1 MRPESAFDP
10 SGMVTSGAPWCETVV
25 ASGIVLW
32 RSASVRGITFQV
44 SQTIGG
50 PLPPDRDADAPPQPS
65 EVAPPAI
72 RESPAPIETPAQSIV
87 PRTRTGV
94 AWWALGFSMLLLI
107 LVLIFVLQNLSPA
120 STSFFGIKWTIPLGL
135 DLLLAALLGGVIAFL
150 LGAARMLQLRRV
162 ARHYARSRR
171 HD

>member
-1 MRPESAFDP
+1 M
-10 SGMVTSGAPWCETVV
+10 
-25 ASGIVLW
+25 
-32 RSASVRGITFQV
+32 
-44 SQTIGG
+44 
-50 PLPPDRDADAPPQPS
+50 DADAPPQRS
-65 EVAPPAI
+65 EVAPPALP
-72 RESPAPIETPAQSIV
+72 ESPAPIEIPGQSIV

-120 STSFFGIKWTIPLGL
+120 STSFFGVKWTIPLGL

-162 ARHYARSRR
+162 ARHYVRSRR
-171 HD
+171 HE

>member
-1 MRPESAFDP
+1 MSH
-10 SGMVTSGAPWCETVV
+10 
-25 ASGIVLW
+25 
-32 RSASVRGITFQV
+32 
-44 SQTIGG
+44 TIGG
-50 PLPPDRDADAPPQPS
+50 PLPPDRDADVPPPPS
-65 EVAPPAI
+65 EVVPPAV
-72 RESPAPIETPAQSIV
+72 RESPAPNETPAQSIV

-120 STSFFGIKWTIPLGL
+120 STRFFGIKWTIPLGL

-171 HD
+171 SD

>member
-1 MRPESAFDP
+1 M
-10 SGMVTSGAPWCETVV
+10 
-25 ASGIVLW
+25 
-32 RSASVRGITFQV
+32 RGITSRV
-44 SQTIGG
+44 SQTFGG
-50 PLPPDRDADAPPQPS
+50 SPPARDSYEAPQPS
-65 EVAPPAI
+65 EVAPPALP
-72 RESPAPIETPAQSIV
+72 ESPAPIEMPTQSIV

-120 STSFFGIKWTIPLGL
+120 STTFFSVKWTIPLGL
-135 DLLLAALLGGVIAFL
+135 DLLLAALLGGAIAFL

-162 ARHYARSRR
+162 ARTYARSRQ